1 MKLIFGFD
9 LMSYNGPIPNCLP
22 AKFLETIYEGGEF
35 YINKSRDYFLEKWK
49 CDIPLFINHDYDSFI
64 IKKSVYEILEDK
76 KNGKIYTWFYLVE
89 PHSGLDLFFGNHPIH
104 NEFLLNRIPS
114 IVIDEIKNGNCKLLI
129 NYTVDGGANINEKN
143 FTKIFNYTREN
154 NLKDENV
161 YLIFSDFELKN
172 NIKKLGFNYNVFDY
186 NFYLFLKSHEFNKLI
201 SLDNNIN
208 AVQSEQ
214 EFLENIDKPKKD
226 FLLLTRHWKKHRI
239 FLLNKLHRLGLENN
253 LVSWEKSYYNEKIIE
268 DLLKNDPNYEFAK
281 ILKEK
286 SNYVDVDDL
295 INVLGINNENKKIY
309 TDTFL
314 SIVAE
319 TIFYKEDLNFPSG
332 YLSEKIWK
340 PIGHLQPFILAGPA
354 NSLKY
359 IKERYGF
366 KTFHPLIDET
376 YDLEYDDDLRLRMIE
391 NEMEK
396 FSKKSLNDKIEFM
409 KQTKDICLFNRNLFL
424 NYGVINGHNHEIR
437 KIYKFLHGENCSTI

>member
-76 KNGKIYTWFYLVE
+76 KNGNIYTWFYLVE

-104 NEFLLNRIPS
+104 NEFLLNRIPEK
-114 IVIDEIKNGNCKLLI
+114 VLNEIRNGNCKLLI

-143 FTKIFNYTREN
+143 FSKIFNYTREN
-154 NLKDENV
+154 NLKDGDV
-161 YLIFSDFELKN
+161 YLVFSDFELEK
-172 NIKKLGFNYNVFDY
+172 NIKKLGYNYKIFDY

-201 SLDNNIN
+201 DVEKNTN
-208 AVQSEQ
+208 AVQTEN
-214 EFLENIDKPKKD
+214 EFLNGINKPKKD

-239 FLLNKLHRLGLENN
+239 FLLNKVHRLGLENN
-253 LVSWEKSYYNEKIIE
+253 LVSWEKSYYNENYVREMLERDNNIE
-268 DLLKNDPNYEFAK
+268 FANLLKER
-281 ILKEK
+281 
-286 SNYVDVDDL
+286 SNYVDVDD
-295 INVLGINNENKKIY
+295 IVNVMGINNENKEIY
-309 TDTFL
+309 KNTYI
-314 SIVAE
+314 SIVTE
-319 TIFYKEDLNFPSG
+319 TIFFQEDNNFPSG

-340 PIGHLQPFILAGPA
+340 PIGHCQPFILVGPA
-354 NSLKY
+354 KSLEH

-366 KTFHPLIDET
+366 KTFHPHVDES
-376 YDLEYDDDLRLRMIE
+376 YDNEFDDYKRLEMIE
-391 NEMEK
+391 NEIEK
-396 FSKKSLNDKIEFM
+396 FSKKTSEEKIKFLNSV
-409 KQTKDICLFNRNLFL
+409 KDICLFNRNKFL
-424 NYGVINGHNHEIR
+424 SYGVISGHNDEIL
-437 KIYKFLHGENCSTI
+437 KIINFLKN